1 MPFGI
6 PRFDRSQLPPDMW
19 SSKLVPLLEL
29 FDVLGRRWS
38 LRIVW
43 ELHEGPATF
52 RELQRR
58 ADGVSSSVLADRLR
72 DLRTAGVV
80 AHERGEGYRLTE
92 VGLGLAARIIDIYHW
107 LDQCEDWPSR
117 PA

>member
-6 PRFDRSQLPPDMW
+6 PRFDRSQLPDDLW
-19 SSKLVPLLEL
+19 SEKLFPLLDL

-38 LRIVW
+38 LRIIW

-52 RELQRR
+52 RELQAR
-58 ADGVSSSVLADRLR
+58 ADGVSSSVLTDRLR
-72 DLRTAGVV
+72 DLRAAGVV

-92 VGLGLAARIIDIYHW
+92 TGLGLASRIIDIYHW
-107 LDQCEDWPSR
+107 LEQCPEWPT
-117 PA
+117 PEA